1 MLVHSASLASY
12 FLSDALSDKSNR
24 KGGFIMKWSEARKE
38 YPNKWLLFE
47 AMEAHSM
54 KGKRIVDELSVISV
68 FEEGKEALKAYADNH
83 RKDKKREMYVYHT
96 KNEELFI
103 EERNWIGVRKNG

>member
-1 MLVHSASLASY
+1 
-12 FLSDALSDKSNR
+12 
-24 KGGFIMKWSEARKE
+24 MKWNDARNV

-47 AMEAHSM
+47 AIEAYSEE
-54 KGKRIVDELSVISV
+54 GKRIVEEFSVINV
-68 FEEGKEALKAYADNH
+68 YDQGKDALKEYADKH
-83 RKDKKREMYVYHT
+83 KKDKSREMYVYST